1 MSIVEMSLAS
11 RIGHLSPDLLR
22 FIYEF
27 DDTYKQWFKQQVLQD
42 IWQTSWCRWHNKL
55 TCSYKY
61 LVMEWLFKTWG
72 IDDMYKTQ
80 SFWFSKHYHVSDV
93 VVITRF
99 VRILNQTSQEY
110 SEIVDQDGRAKPG
123 SIGLLCPGQ
132 AMLAEDT
139 EDDPILLETD
149 DSSEIV
155 GDEEDYKCFVS
166 VYMKHKNLTVRVFE
180 GEILTG
186 NQYTADCQNDT
197 ETEARMID
205 VHWDRMNGLVLYQQ
219 LYRNNSNSIL

>member
-1 MSIVEMSLAS
+1 
-11 RIGHLSPDLLR
+11 
-22 FIYEF
+22 
-27 DDTYKQWFKQQVLQD
+27 
-42 IWQTSWCRWHNKL
+42 
-55 TCSYKY
+55 
-61 LVMEWLFKTWG
+61 
-72 IDDMYKTQ
+72 
-80 SFWFSKHYHVSDV
+80 
-93 VVITRF
+93 
-99 VRILNQTSQEY
+99 
-110 SEIVDQDGRAKPG
+110 
-123 SIGLLCPGQ
+123 
-132 AMLAEDT
+132 MLAEDT